1 MLAYYEEILEKN
13 KSFSCHIS
21 ALFSSKLF
29 SGTLSLPPVL
39 LNIGDDDPDD
49 WRTIKQEV
57 PSA

>member
-1 MLAYYEEILEKN
+1 MLAYYEQILER
-13 KSFSCHIS
+13 KSFSCQTS
-21 ALFSSKLF
+21 VLDFFKSS

-49 WRTIKQEV
+49 WPAIKQEV